1 MTIHIAISLNRGIRA
16 LLEESPQLKEHAATR
31 NMDVHYSS
39 KTDDWATPADFF
51 TTQNAKYHFDL
62 DVCADDFNHKCQSYF
77 TRVDDGLKQEWTGNV
92 WMNPPYGRSIG
103 AWVKKAYES
112 AQAGALV
119 VCLLPS
125 RTDTKWFHDYCKKG
139 EIEFLKGRLSF
150 GENPTAKG
158 RAPFP
163 SVLVVF
169 RPPEPKEPARPVN
182 FRPVPLLRMIKKEKV

>member
-1 MTIHIAISLNRGIRA
+1 MTIPSPISLNGPLSA

-31 NMDVHYSS
+31 SMDVHYSS

-51 TTQNAKYHFDL
+51 AAQDAKYGFML
-62 DVCADDFNHKCQSYF
+62 DVCADDFNHKCDRYF

-92 WMNPPYGRSIG
+92 WMNPPYGRGIG

-125 RTDTKWFHDYCKKG
+125 RTDTKWFHDYCAKG
-139 EIEFLKGRLSF
+139 EVEFLRGRLSF

-169 RPPEPKEPARPVN
+169 RPPEAEQSAQRVSPHASRHGN
-182 FRPVPLLRMIKKEKV
+182 

>member
-1 MTIHIAISLNRGIRA
+1 MTILDAISLNQPVRA
-16 LLEESPQLKEHAATR
+16 LTQLSPQLKEHAATR
-31 NMDVHYSS
+31 SMDVHYSS

-51 TTQNAKYHFDL
+51 AAQNAKYHFDL
-62 DVCADDFNHKCQSYF
+62 DACADDFNHKCDRYF
-77 TRVDDGLKQEWTGNV
+77 TRVDDGLKQVWTGNV
-92 WMNPPYGRSIG
+92 WMNPPYGRGIG

-119 VCLLPS
+119 VCLLPA

-139 EIEFLKGRLSF
+139 EVEFLKGRLSF
-150 GENPTAKG
+150 GENPTAKA

-169 RPPEPKEPARPVN
+169 HPPQPEEPAQPDILCS
-182 FRPVPLLRMIKKEKV
+182 VPSVPML